1 MLKRV
6 ATILNRLVGY
16 LFMAP
21 SLPTEGTASST
32 VNSSPVQSG
41 QPCKDAQTPVAQK
54 PKRKP
59 STAKAGTTAA
69 SRKQTQNPVLAVLGQ
84 GGLQRQIRASQP
96 ASKSAKRKPSVAQ
109 PTKQAQSP
117 KQTQKPAQLTSG
129 KDGLQPAIPVSKTRL
144 PVKPAVKA
152 KAVRVPSI
160 KAALLSQQEQAPVL
174 TPTEALSGERGQLK
188 TRASKTRQVAKVAPT
203 KKPKAVAS
211 TTQAKKRTVKQTPAQ
226 TRTAR
231 PSKVRGS

>member
-16 LFMAP
+16 LFTAP
-21 SLPTEGTASST
+21 SLPTEGTDSST

-69 SRKQTQNPVLAVLGQ
+69 SHKQTQNPVLAVLGQ

-152 KAVRVPSI
+152 KAARVPSI
-160 KAALLSQQEQAPVL
+160 KAALLSQQGQAPVL

-188 TRASKTRQVAKVAPT
+188 TRASKTRLPAKQPKKTVQKVAQST
-203 KKPKAVAS
+203 KAGKKH
-211 TTQAKKRTVKQTPAQ
+211 TQKQTPAQ
-226 TRTAR
+226 TRTVR
-231 PSKVRGS
+231 KSKALGS